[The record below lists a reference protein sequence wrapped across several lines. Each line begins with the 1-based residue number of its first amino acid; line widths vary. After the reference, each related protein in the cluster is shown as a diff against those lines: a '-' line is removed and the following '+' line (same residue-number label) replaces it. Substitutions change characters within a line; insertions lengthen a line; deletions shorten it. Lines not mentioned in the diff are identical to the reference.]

1 MIGVDW
7 PMYIRENSCDFDKDG
22 QVQPMQ
28 LMTRIIYRTILFVA
42 ACCLF
47 TGCGRQEKSL
57 LFFCG
62 SAVKVPMEE
71 IVKAYERERGVKVL
85 VNYGGSGGLL
95 SQMQLSKKGDVYLAG
110 SPDYISI
117 GERKKLLVPGTDK
130 RVAYLIPAII
140 VPKGN
145 PGKVQSLGDIAR
157 PGVRVG
163 MGNPETVCLGLY
175 GIELLENNKLLA
187 PVLKNAAVFA
197 KSCEDTAMLAVLG
210 KVDAILGWDVFAS
223 WNPKEVEW
231 IRLSPD
237 AIPRIAYIA
246 IDIPVYAKDKAASQD
261 FIDYVTGPEARK
273 IFEKWGYVTDEA
285 RAREFAPRARI
296 GGEYMLP
303 QEYFRILGHKS

>member
-1 MIGVDW
+1 M
-7 PMYIRENSCDFDKDG
+7 M
-22 QVQPMQ
+22 
-28 LMTRIIYRTILFVA
+28 RIVYRTILFVA
-42 ACCLF
+42 ACCLLA
-47 TGCGRQEKSL
+47 GCGRQEKSL

-71 IVKAYERERGVKVL
+71 IVKAYARERGIKVL
-85 VNYGGSGGLL
+85 VNYGGSGSLL

-117 GERKKLLVPGTDK
+117 GKKQKLLIPGTDK
-130 RVAYLIPAII
+130 RVAYLIPAIV

-145 PGKVQSLGDIAR
+145 PGKIQSLGDLAR

-163 MGNPETVCLGLY
+163 IGNPETVCLGLY
-175 GIELLENNKLLA
+175 GIELLESNKLLA
-187 PVLKNAAVFA
+187 PVLKNVAVFA

-210 KVDAILGWDVFAS
+210 KVDAILGWNVFAS

-231 IRLSPD
+231 IKLPPD

-246 IDIPVYAKDKAASQD
+246 IAIPARARDKAASQD

-273 IFEKWGYVTDEA
+273 TFEKWGYVADEA
-285 RAREFAPRARI
+285 RARELAPRARI
-296 GGEYMLP
+296 GGEYSLP
-303 QEYFRILGHKS
+303 TDYFKIFRHEK